1 MLVSLSSFFFV
12 YLHLSNPLARIS
24 TQILS
29 HHADDFTLVSAFFLF
44 AIGCL
49 NMLLGLLFR
58 EGAKQ
63 KRSIT
68 AWRAANNGILPTAH
82 TAKDV
87 PVFVN
92 ASPAYVPRQFTGSEK
107 SDRPDTAEF
116 GRWRNNGAGEEK
128 ASPGYGFGRQGEKAA
143 GLRGFILQ
151 RPDETLP
158 RYAAPT
164 LASQHQ
170 VPGGLSRKSS
180 ASSLS
185 SSTSSFTSPYRKSG
199 GSTQSGLEYAEEGE
213 QERRGLKTPVFKSS
227 PTAL

>member
-1 MLVSLSSFFFV
+1 M
-12 YLHLSNPLARIS
+12 A
-24 TQILS
+24 
-29 HHADDFTLVSAFFLF
+29 
-44 AIGCL
+44 
-49 NMLLGLLFR
+49 LGLLFR
-58 EGAKQ
+58 EGAKE

-68 AWRAANNGILPTAH
+68 SWRAANKGILPTAH
-82 TAKDV
+82 TSKDV

-92 ASPAYVPRQFTGSEK
+92 ASPAYVPRHFTGSEK

-116 GRWRNNGAGEEK
+116 GQWRNKSGAGEEK

-164 LASQHQ
+164 LASQQ
-170 VPGGLSRKSS
+170 QAPAPGRLSRKSS
-180 ASSLS
+180 VSSTASSI
-185 SSTSSFTSPYRKSG
+185 SSFTSPYRKSG
-199 GSTQSGLEYAEEGE
+199 RSSRSEYAEEE
-213 QERRGLKTPVFKSS
+213 EEEERRHQGLKTPVFKSS